1 MLKSRLF
8 ATALL
13 ALLVATGCSSTAT
26 PSPAS
31 SPATP
36 TAGALATAA
45 ATPTAGAPATAAAT
59 PIATIK
65 TPLNIDFANFTNA
78 SAYLK
83 SFGDGF
89 VAAAKTV
96 GFNIKEYDN
105 NLDGPTAV
113 NNANLMVQD
122 KPDIIIDANGVAGVG
137 DAMGKIFTASGIPCI
152 AVNVEIPGCPFAN
165 FVTSQAGVDNATAIA
180 PIAQA
185 MGFTGKNTTVL
196 LVQDAAGGTELND
209 VQRYFYTT
217 LAGLMPGLD
226 VVKPA
231 DITATTTTIGTTGI
245 QVDGNGTIEDAFTAV
260 KNVLPTIPSSQRIIV
275 AGMNDD
281 VVQGAERAISDAG
294 RSSTSI
300 FCGQGGSTVTVGL
313 LRTDPSW
320 VCEGTTFTAFWSE
333 YVMAMVGAYFEG
345 VKLPDFTSVGQAAL
359 TKANVDQYYDSSG
372 NVKALPPLDAGNAY
386 LANVGILQK
395 FGNIPDLP

>member
-13 ALLVATGCSSTAT
+13 ALLVATSCSSAAT

-31 SPATP
+31 AP
-36 TAGALATAA
+36 

-59 PIATIK
+59 PTAATPIATIK
-65 TPLNIDFANFTNA
+65 TPLYIDFANFTNA

-89 VAAAKTV
+89 VTAAKTV

-105 NLDGPTAV
+105 NFDGPTAV

-137 DAMGKIFTASGIPCI
+137 DAMGKIFAASGIPCI
-152 AVNVEIPGCPFAN
+152 AVNVEITGCPFAN
-165 FVTSQAGVDNATAIA
+165 FVTSKAGVDNATAIA

-196 LVQDAAGGTELND
+196 LVQDAPAGTELND

-245 QVDGNGTIEDAFTAV
+245 QVDGKGTIEDAFTAV

-294 RSSTSI
+294 RSSTTI

-345 VKLPDFTSVGQAAL
+345 VKLPAFTSVGQAAL

-372 NVKALPPLDAGNAY
+372 NVKALPPLDSDNAY
-386 LANVGILQK
+386 LASVGILQK
-395 FGNIPDLP
+395 YGNIPGLP